1 MKDSPDDRHFTSLKA
16 LYAALRREDEPPS
29 PDFSDHV
36 VPGEGPVEAPLMLV
50 GEQPGD
56 QEDRL
61 RRPFVGPAGQ
71 LLDRC
76 MAEAGI
82 DRDRAFLT
90 NAVKRFKFTPR
101 GKRRLHSKPTAGD
114 IQHYRWWLTEEIR
127 VVDPRVVV
135 ALGATALQALTG
147 KRQALGPLRGV
158 LRPWDDKR
166 LLVTVH
172 PSFLL
177 RLPDER
183 TRATER
189 EAFTRDLR
197 QAAEGAAA

>member
-1 MKDSPDDRHFTSLKA
+1 MKEEPEERRFADLAA
-16 LYAALRREDEPPS
+16 LYAALARDDVPPS

-36 VPGEGPVEAPLMLV
+36 VPGEGPPHASLMLV

-71 LLDRC
+71 LLDHC
-76 MAEAGI
+76 MVEAGI

-114 IQHYRWWLTEEIR
+114 IQHYRWWLSEDIR
-127 VVDPRVVV
+127 LVAPATVV
-135 ALGATALQALTG
+135 ALGATALHALTG
-147 KRQALGPLRGV
+147 KRQAIGPLRGV
-158 LRPWDDKR
+158 ARPWEGRR

-177 RLPDER
+177 RLPDQR
-183 TRATER
+183 TRAAER
-189 EAFTRDLR
+189 EAFVGDLR
-197 QAAEGAAA
+197 RAAKGAAD